1 MDEVANGV
9 GIWGLRSIVLLMRD
23 DVSRT
28 GLAVYLIKEMAY
40 WDRNPA
46 FRCVGI
52 DQRISV
58 FQ

>member
-1 MDEVANGV
+1 V
-9 GIWGLRSIVLLMRD
+9 IWGLRSIVLLMRD
-23 DVSRT
+23 DDSRT